1 MRSKYGHFSIHL
13 CYQIHGLEIEIKS
26 VRQTEISSS
35 NRLERSIKRLAK
47 VIATVM
53 LARRE
58 CFGGKFQRFR
68 DENMEYG
75 KHVGIV
81 LKFNFKLA
89 WNFFFFFNYTI
100 A

>member
-1 MRSKYGHFSIHL
+1 
-13 CYQIHGLEIEIKS
+13 
-26 VRQTEISSS
+26 
-35 NRLERSIKRLAK
+35 
-47 VIATVM
+47 M